1 MGAVLQF
8 VLFPAVRVEILLLA
22 VYYFLHGKHLLVHRN
37 KRGSGAFIYSP
48 FSSVFIDVFSG

>member
-22 VYYFLHGKHLLVHRN
+22 VYYFPLLVHRN
-37 KRGSGAFIYSP
+37 RRGSGVYIYSP
-48 FSSVFIDVFSG
+48 FSSVFMDVFSG